1 MMAGPATS
9 STTGVAGIAA
19 AMSFMPFGVSL
30 STLVL
35 GGTCFFGGAC
45 ARTGLSLYRKLDG
58 TDIVTLQSFFRAIA
72 ALLCTIPL
80 AAVASCIVFL
90 GAHVLKME
98 ADAAFGGLLLIMGL
112 RGPEGF
118 QWLMDTFTNIF
129 MKILPGNKGSGGG
142 P

>member
-1 MMAGPATS
+1 MAGPATG
-9 STTGVAGIAA
+9 STTSVAGIAA

-35 GGTCFFGGAC
+35 GGACFFGGAC
-45 ARTGLSLYRKLDG
+45 ARTGLNLYRKLDG
-58 TDIVTLQSFFRAIA
+58 DGVVTLQSFFRSIA

-80 AAVASCIVFL
+80 AAAASCIVFL

-118 QWLMDTFTNIF
+118 QWLMDTFANIF
-129 MKILPGNKGSGGG
+129 TKVLPGNKPTGGG